1 MLCIPTGNAIWLRV
15 QSACMLYMA
24 NQYDWCKQ
32 WGPGSAPPLHC
43 TFTSQ
48 HDCCHWLMMKVYGAD
63 GGASQQ
69 ACTCREACSSSG
81 SITTVVP
88 SHYHLCC
95 ASTRGTNNTAVCSC
109 KYHHTPATSCGS
121 HLRCCMWQCRGIRRH
136 THWS

>member
-1 MLCIPTGNAIWLRV
+1 MLCIPTGNSIWLRV

-69 ACTCREACSSSG
+69 AGTCGETCSSS
-81 SITTVVP
+81 ITTALP
-88 SHYHLCC
+88 SHYHLFCP
-95 ASTRGTNNTAVCSC
+95 STRGTNKAEPCSC
-109 KYHHTPATSCGS
+109 KYDHTSASSCGPHS
-121 HLRCCMWQCRGIRRH
+121 QCCMWQCCGVRWR
-136 THWS
+136 TH